1 MRLALTKNNMLKEEL
16 STTPEKINGNSELK
30 TLLEKNLELSEEILT
45 KVKYVKR
52 YIFWKR
58 VMGIIFWTFIIFSIV
73 ASIIYLPPLIRQ
85 LQSQIQT
92 MISGVTSGLPHL

>member
-1 MRLALTKNNMLKEEL
+1 MRLALTKNNMSKEEL

-58 VMGIIFWTFIIFSIV
+58 VIPDNAALFIRFILFLLSDAII
-73 ASIIYLPPLIRQ
+73 P
-85 LQSQIQT
+85 
-92 MISGVTSGLPHL
+92 G